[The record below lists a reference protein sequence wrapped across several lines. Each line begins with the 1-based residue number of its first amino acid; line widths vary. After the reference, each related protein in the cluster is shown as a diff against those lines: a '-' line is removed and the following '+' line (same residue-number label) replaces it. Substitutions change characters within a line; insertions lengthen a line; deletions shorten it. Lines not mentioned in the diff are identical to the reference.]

1 MVDRDADRAEVER
14 LKALRASQDAN
25 SEWMRSRLAALEPEP
40 VVQADPRVVHQLPV
54 AAADLQDPRKLAWE
68 MYSRAQAED
77 PAMAAFKAERE
88 KYVKT
93 SGINGQSSYNDS
105 PHGHPSPY
113 RA

>member
-25 SEWMRSRLAALEPEP
+25 ADWMTSHLSALEPEP
-40 VVQADPRVVHQLPV
+40 VQTDPRVVHQLPV
-54 AAADLQDPRKLAWE
+54 AAADLQDSRQLAWE

-93 SGINGQSSYNDS
+93 SGIYGQSSYNDS